1 VNEVVDKTMWVMKDA
16 GESLNKLGS

>member
-16 GESLNKLGS
+16 EESLNKLGS